1 MVVLLLIVAGVD
13 RWESK
18 SQITKA
24 KKVYRFRAIPDGGS
38 RLRAESLS
46 GKHSVRL
53 NRGVTNH
60 PRPVLAPGSA
70 LGLLLSI
77 ALSSGQA
84 RITVNK
90 MVRLRNYN

>member
-1 MVVLLLIVAGVD
+1 M
-13 RWESK
+13 
-18 SQITKA
+18 SQLTKA

-38 RLRAESLS
+38 KLS
-46 GKHSVRL
+46 RTARHWGNPKVTL
-53 NRGVTNH
+53 TEGVPKH

-84 RITVNK
+84 TIKVNK
-90 MVRLRNYN
+90 TIRRCNYKSMADFKKRTFLTS

>member
-1 MVVLLLIVAGVD
+1 M
-13 RWESK
+13 

-24 KKVYRFRAIPDGGS
+24 KKVYRFRAIPDGGPKLS
-38 RLRAESLS
+38 RRARHCGTQKVITE
-46 GKHSVRL
+46 
-53 NRGVTNH
+53 GVPKH

-84 RITVNK
+84 TITVNK
-90 MVRLRNYN
+90 TIHRCNYKSMADFKKRTFLTS